1 MIEIKHRHTGE
12 ILKTINK
19 ASLHGVN
26 LRGADLREADL
37 GRVDLGRVDL
47 SDANLYGANLYEANL
62 SGTNLRRADFRGANI
77 KEVNFS
83 RVDLYGAKNIHSL
96 EAIKNQI
103 CKNCEYYEKYPSVC
117 CNGDSPL
124 CAEVVDEDFGCNRFS
139 KKE

>member
-1 MIEIKHRHTGE
+1 MDILHRRTGKV
-12 ILKTINK
+12 IFD
-19 ASLHGVN
+19 
-26 LRGADLREADL
+26 GADLVEPD
-37 GRVDLGRVDL
+37 
-47 SDANLYGANLYEANL
+47 LYGANLYEANL

-117 CNGDSPL
+117 CNGYSPL